1 VRILCYII
9 DTMHID
15 TSYSLQNGKTYIRHL
30 MRDSYRENGKVK
42 HRTIANL
49 SHCTEQEIAALKL
62 ALKYKGNLTV
72 LGSIDEIEMKE
83 GMRIG
88 AIFSLKTIADRI
100 GLSQALG
107 YTEQGRLAVW
117 QVLSTLIGQGS
128 RLKSVRLAES
138 HAACDILGLAAFDE
152 DHLYSNLAWLSAQ
165 QEAIEKRLFRQH
177 YSSAPPQLFLY
188 DVTSSYLEGEQNE
201 LAAFGYN
208 RDGKKGKM
216 QLVIGLLTGT
226 DGTPMAV
233 RVFEGNTSDRD
244 TVPKQVSILAESF
257 GVKEV
262 TLVGD
267 RGMLKQPEIKMLNQ
281 TQFHYITAI
290 TKPQIR
296 KLMREGVF
304 QIGLFEEKLC
314 EVICEEIR
322 YILRCNPERV
332 KEIAANREGKLNKVK
347 EFLGKENRYLEEH
360 RRAKV
365 GVALREVAKK
375 ITRLEINDWVEVTSQ
390 GKVLELRIDE
400 EGLKEIAELDGC
412 YVIKTDVA
420 KSLATTETIHDRYK
434 DLTRVEEAFRTIK
447 NGHLKVQPTYV
458 RTEESTRG
466 YVFVMMLAYLVE
478 RELDKY
484 WRDLEVTVAEGI
496 DELGSLKGVEMGAG
510 PLAYQRVPE
519 ATGLNKQLLAAADI
533 VLPKVLPLRKV
544 HVATRKKLVAERK

>member
-1 VRILCYII
+1 
-9 DTMHID
+9 MHID
-15 TSYSLQNGKTYIRHL
+15 TSYSVQNGKTYVRHL
-30 MRDSYRENGKVK
+30 MRDSYREDGKVK

-49 SHCTEQEIAALKL
+49 SHCSEPEIAAIKL
-62 ALKYKGNLTV
+62 ALRHKGDLTV

-88 AIFSLKTIADRI
+88 AIFSLKLIADRI

-107 YTEQGRLAVW
+107 YTKQGYLALW
-117 QVLSTLIGQGS
+117 QVLATLIGQGS
-128 RLKSVRLAES
+128 RLRSVRLAES
-138 HAACDILGLAAFDE
+138 HAACDILGLETFNE

-165 QEAIEKRLFRQH
+165 QEVIEKRLFRQH
-177 YSSAPPQLFLY
+177 YISNPPQLFLY

-201 LAAFGYN
+201 LADFGYN

-216 QLVIGLLTGT
+216 QLVIGLLTGG
-226 DGTPMAV
+226 DGTPVAV
-233 RVFEGNTSDRD
+233 RVFKGNTADVD
-244 TVPKQVSILAESF
+244 TVPKQISVLAESF

-296 KLMREGVF
+296 KLMREGIF

-314 EVICEEIR
+314 EVTCENIR
-322 YILRCNPERV
+322 YILRRNPERV
-332 KEIAANREGKLNKVK
+332 KEIAASREDKLNKVK
-347 EFLGKENRYLEEH
+347 EFLGRQNSYLVEH
-360 RRAKV
+360 CRAKV
-365 GVALREVAKK
+365 EVALRNVIKK
-375 ITRLEINDWVEVTSQ
+375 VTRLKIADFVQVTNQ
-390 GKVLELRIDE
+390 EKVLELRIDE
-400 EGLKEIAELDGC
+400 KALKEIAELDGC

-420 KSLATTETIHDRYK
+420 ESVARAETIHERYK
-434 DLTRVEEAFRTIK
+434 DLTWIEEAFRTIK

-496 DELGSLKGVEMGAG
+496 DELGSLKGVEMRSGQM
-510 PLAYQRVPE
+510 AYQRVPE
-519 ATGLNKQLLAAADI
+519 ATGLSKQLITAADI

-544 HVATRKKLVAERK
+544 HVATRKKLVSERK